1 MLDFFNK
8 LAEEFVLPLENPIL
22 VFSLVLFIIL
32 LSPIVLK
39 RFNIPGLIGLII
51 AGVIIGPHAFNMVK
65 KESIELFSTLGLLY
79 IMFIAGL
86 ELDLNE
92 FKANKYKSLL
102 FGILHLLYRYLSDFL
117 CVITF

>member
-39 RFNIPGLIGLII
+39 RFSIPGIIGLII
-51 AGVIIGPHAFNMVK
+51 AGVIMDLRIQYGEKRVNRTIFNIRTIVYYVY
-65 KESIELFSTLGLLY
+65 SRT
-79 IMFIAGL
+79 
-86 ELDLNE
+86 
-92 FKANKYKSLL
+92 
-102 FGILHLLYRYLSDFL
+102 
-117 CVITF
+117 